1 MAINNSTN
9 AALLAVRILSAGI
22 PRLQDEMEKYLLGLG
37 EEVEGKVKR
46 MADSGV
52 PEGEPLQKGVGG
64 WEGYGKNGK

>member
-1 MAINNSTN
+1 
-9 AALLAVRILSAGI
+9 
-22 PRLQDEMEKYLLGLG
+22 MERYLLGLG